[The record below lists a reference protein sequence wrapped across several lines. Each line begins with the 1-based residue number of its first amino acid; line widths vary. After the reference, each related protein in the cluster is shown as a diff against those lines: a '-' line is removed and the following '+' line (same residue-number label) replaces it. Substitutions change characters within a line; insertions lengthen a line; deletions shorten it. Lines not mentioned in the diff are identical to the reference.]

1 MRLGGLVPSE
11 GLLYSRGGVLVGQ
24 GVVTVPSTWCRG
36 RGVSVEGIEG
46 LHASDGAGDHGK
58 CVRRHEWHVLGGPP

>member
-1 MRLGGLVPSE
+1 M
-11 GLLYSRGGVLVGQ
+11 GQ

-36 RGVSVEGIEG
+36 RGVSVEGMEG